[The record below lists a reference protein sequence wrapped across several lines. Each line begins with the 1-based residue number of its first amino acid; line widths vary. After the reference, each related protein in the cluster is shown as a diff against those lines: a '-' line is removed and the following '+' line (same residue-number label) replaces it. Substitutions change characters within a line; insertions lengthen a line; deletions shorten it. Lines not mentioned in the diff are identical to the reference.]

1 MRIMHLLKH
10 SVDGNGGVHVAVDLA
25 CAQADAGHDV
35 MIASSG
41 GLYDPLLRSRGVRV
55 ATVPRPSGVKVTSQ
69 VAWSLLV
76 LARRFRPDVIHAHMM
91 SSAVLGFGVA
101 KIVRAPMV
109 TTMHNSFDTHS
120 VLMRLGRV
128 VVAVSD
134 AEREL
139 LLSRGYRPHKVV
151 TVLNG
156 ASGSARETLD
166 GAYLGPLA
174 RPSVMTLSG
183 LHPRKAVHDVITAFS
198 QVAGDF
204 PDWHLNI
211 VGDGPDRERLK
222 AMVADLGLDGS
233 IHFLGTTLT
242 PRPLLEETDI
252 FATGTLADPCP
263 LTITEARGTGC
274 AIVASAVGGIPEML
288 EHGRAGRLTPPEDPT
303 AMAALL
309 RELMSDP
316 EALAT
321 WRARAKDGS
330 EYFTVDRVARDYV
343 RVYESA
349 RGSRSAVG
357 SAAGTPGARS

>member
-1 MRIMHLLKH
+1 MRILHLLKH

-41 GLYDPLLRSRGVRV
+41 GRYDDLLRSRGVEV
-55 ATVPRPSGVKVTSQ
+55 AIVLRPSGLKVTSQ
-69 VAWSLLV
+69 VAWALLS

-91 SSAVLGFGVA
+91 SSAVLGFGVS

-109 TTMHNSFDTHS
+109 TTMHNSFDSHS
-120 VLMRLGRV
+120 TLMRLGRI

-139 LLSRGYRPHKVV
+139 LLSRGFRSRKVV

-174 RPSVMTLSG
+174 RPSIMTLSG
-183 LHPRKAVHDVITAFS
+183 LHPRKAVNDVITAFS
-198 QVAGDF
+198 EVVGDF

-211 VGDGPDRERLK
+211 VGGGPDRENLER
-222 AMVADLGLDGS
+222 MVTGLGLDGS
-233 IHFLGTTLT
+233 IHFLGSTLT

-252 FATGTLADPCP
+252 LATGTLADPCP
-263 LTITEARGTGC
+263 LTITEARGAGC

-288 EHGRAGRLTPPEDPT
+288 EHGRAGLLTPPEDPT
-303 AMAALL
+303 AMAALF
-309 RELMSDP
+309 RKLMADP
-316 EALAT
+316 EELAT

-330 EYFTVDRVARDYV
+330 EYFTPQRVARDYV

-349 RGSRSAVG
+349 CGSVPSVPAV
-357 SAAGTPGARS
+357 A